1 MTLVLGA
8 MDGEVASITASMDLD
23 GREEW
28 NGYPIARGSIS
39 GSPVVV
45 SRTGVGKT
53 LSAML
58 CQHLIDRCAPRR
70 IIFTGIAGALRE
82 DLAIGDIVVARDT
95 VQHDVD
101 LTAMG
106 FERGRIP
113 GSPHRMLRCDPVLI
127 ARALDVHP
135 VHGRMRIGRI
145 LTGDQFIGDAG
156 RRADLVESFNGD
168 AVDMEGASVG
178 LVAAVNRVPFL
189 LVRTISDRCDGSAI
203 DFRKLLKLA
212 ADNSW
217 HYVQCIVGGIDE
229 HTRV

>member
-1 MTLVLGA
+1 MTVVLGA
-8 MDGEVASITASMDLD
+8 LDGEVASITASMD
-23 GREEW
+23 RESRDDW

-39 GSPVVV
+39 GSPAVV

-58 CQHLIDRCAPRR
+58 CQHLIDRYAPRR
-70 IIFTGIAGALRE
+70 IILTGIAGALRD

-106 FERGRIP
+106 FERGTFP
-113 GSPHRMLRCDPVLI
+113 GSRCRAICCDPDLV
-127 ARALDVHP
+127 ARASGVRP

-145 LTGDQFIGDAG
+145 LTGDQFIADAA
-156 RRADLVESFNGD
+156 RRAQLADAFDGD

-189 LVRTISDRCDGSAI
+189 LIRTISDRCDGSAI
-203 DFRKLLKLA
+203 DFRAVLERA

-217 HYVQCIVGGIDE
+217 HYVTNILGGIDD